1 MTSSKAAGGAGA
13 GVCCDCSNSQMMDP
27 TTSELLSASIGTAS
41 SVISELL
48 SAAAAGAASAIGA
61 CVVSV
66 STTSSGALSCSEAT
80 GGVKTGC
87 DTGGGGAPQADSTN
101 SPTAS
106 KGVIGDLSRR
116 ACAMDKRDGI
126 FIKIIIPKAAKLL
139 T

>member
-13 GVCCDCSNSQMMDP
+13 GVCCDCSNSQMMEP

-61 CVVSV
+61 CGGSA

-101 SPTAS
+101 SPTTN
-106 KGVIGDLSRR
+106 KGVIGDVNRR
-116 ACAMDKRDGI
+116 ACAMDRRDSI